1 MPSCLCWAP
10 RGGYAACEIQS
21 SIHPLCLA
29 TDIARE
35 FCERPSAV
43 VRGHQLSLDETQAE
57 CFTLSFRH
65 EIDRDHD
72 RLAAGVFVSSD
83 RLLPVVR

>member
-10 RGGYAACEIQS
+10 KSGYAACEIQS
-21 SIHPLCLA
+21 SIHHLCLA

-35 FCERPSAV
+35 FLRT
-43 VRGHQLSLDETQAE
+43 LDKTQAE